1 MAPAEGNKLRGNT
14 GPDECWNCRSGKTA
28 ADGEAPPTSR
38 VKNSRRDTLKKF
50 RTLASALGKDPD
62 ELLADFAEGWIATLE
77 RAVDKEL
84 GNEP

>member
-1 MAPAEGNKLRGNT
+1 VRNGRKE
-14 GPDECWNCRSGKTA
+14 S
-28 ADGEAPPTSR
+28 
-38 VKNSRRDTLKKF
+38 LKRF